1 MVKPAHKVGFL
12 FSDSKVVKQMKK
24 KYLSLVIIV
33 CLFLAIFVVGCE
45 AERRKVKP
53 PVTKPTAKKPTA
65 PAKKSA
71 EKPKAV
77 EEDRRAAGEEIARV
91 TRVIDGDTIEVLLG
105 QRKEKVRYIGINT
118 PEPNQP
124 FGSEASQKNRELVE
138 GKEVRLVK
146 DVSER
151 DKYGRLLR
159 YVYVGDIFINAE
171 LVKLGYANAF
181 TYPPDVKYS
190 ELFVQLEREA
200 REKQVGLWAPEE
212 KPTQP
217 VQGQFVGN
225 KRSKKLHNLAHSQ
238 CQGYVN
244 QMSESNKVFFDS
256 EEAGIR
262 AGYAPC
268 KRCD

>member
-1 MVKPAHKVGFL
+1 
-12 FSDSKVVKQMKK
+12 MKK
-24 KYLSLVIIV
+24 KYLSLIVIV
-33 CLFLAIFVVGCE
+33 CLFLAIFAIGCE
-45 AERRKVKP
+45 AEKREAKP
-53 PVTKPTAKKPTA
+53 PVTEPTAEKPTA

-71 EKPKAV
+71 EKPEAV
-77 EEDRRAAGEEIARV
+77 EEIAKV

-118 PEPNQP
+118 PESNQP
-124 FGSEASQKNRELVE
+124 FGPEASQKNRELVE
-138 GKEVRLVK
+138 GKEIRLVK

-159 YVYVGDIFINAE
+159 YVCVGDIFINAE

-190 ELFVQLEREA
+190 NLFVQLEREA

-212 KPTQP
+212 KPAQP
-217 VQGQFVGN
+217 AQGQFVGN

-244 QMSESNKVFFDS
+244 RMSESNKVFFDS
-256 EEAGIR
+256 EEAGIA
-262 AGYAPC
+262 AGYVPC
-268 KRCD
+268 KKCD